1 METQTLQR
9 TKTLQEAIV
18 SSRLSWKIGRVFG
31 RSSYT
36 GEPFDIMVE
45 PVIGNIRRVGVDHLS
60 GNSTGIFLCANEK
73 SAIMTLRSEFAQ
85 VGSGFRFES
94 DPHRHFWVKPETAD
108 AVRQI
113 EELIS
118 TLTRDSQ

>member
-1 METQTLQR
+1 MTTLTLQG

-18 SSRLSWKIGRVFG
+18 GSRLSWKIGRVFG
-31 RSSYT
+31 RSSST

-45 PVIGNIRRVGVDHLS
+45 PVLGNIRTVGVNHL
-60 GNSTGIFLCANEK
+60 GDNSTGIFLCANER
-73 SAIMTLRSEFAQ
+73 SAITKLRSEFAQ
-85 VGSGFRFES
+85 IGSGFKFES